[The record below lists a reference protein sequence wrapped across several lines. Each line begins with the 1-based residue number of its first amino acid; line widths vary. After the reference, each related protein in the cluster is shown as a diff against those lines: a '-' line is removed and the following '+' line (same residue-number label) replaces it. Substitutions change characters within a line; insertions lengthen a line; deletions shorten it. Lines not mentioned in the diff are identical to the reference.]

1 MYYHM
6 FSKWDLEINS
16 FLFLNRDGL
25 LFLNFNGSLFRNSL
39 LSKEIGKRKRKNIKA
54 KSILGTMKLKI
65 LANLNQTFSINLLK
79 PSNKA
84 PINPTERETNMAQ
97 SNL

>member
-6 FSKWDLEINS
+6 FSKWDFEINS
-16 FLFLNRDGL
+16 VLFLNRDGL
-25 LFLNFNGSLFRNSL
+25 VFLNFNGSLFRNSL
-39 LSKEIGKRKRKNIKA
+39 LSKESGKRKRKNTKA
-54 KSILGTMKLKI
+54 KSIFGTIKLKI
-65 LANLNQTFSINLLK
+65 LANLNQTFSINLLT

-84 PINPTERETNMAQ
+84 PINPTERETIIAQ